1 MQDPSSESHAAL
13 ERLRGAPKPVP
24 APEEAAA
31 APRTPDQD
39 DDGAAAA
46 EDPVPSAA
54 RTPADDPA
62 PAPSPAPPQD
72 AETAPAP
79 DASPASDADAPAD
92 VEADVEAPA
101 PRVARPRR
109 ALAAPGQISRRDLR
123 RHERALRTGRPE
135 TADARRVREGRRTDV
150 HQAMERLRTP
160 GAPAEQR
167 PRRDLSDILDRLGSP
182 DLARFTA
189 PLVGTV
195 ERILPAPSAD
205 PQKAAQAARR
215 REEAEARRRAR
226 LQSGRERAAESARR
240 RAAEHDRLAAEA
252 AEREAALRDDDA
264 RSEARRADEE
274 AAAAKEAR
282 RQERLR
288 ERRTARRAAAEERAR
303 LAAEAVEADRERERR
318 EAEEAAAAAAREEA
332 ALQARLQEEAR
343 ARQERA
349 EQEERRAQERAAE
362 EARLEQAA
370 RIARRRREEERE
382 RQRREAERRRRL
394 AQEAKARAAADQEE
408 RRQQEQ
414 ERRRREAKVAEERAR
429 VQAERRAREEAEL
442 AERERRRLEAEA
454 EAERRRQ
461 AAEAERR
468 RREAERA
475 EAERRA
481 RAEEA
486 ERRRQEAERRRR
498 EAEEAAR
505 RAAEAR
511 RLHAERTRAHTVLHA
526 ERALAQARLLEDRAR
541 DAERRAA
548 EEEARRLREHQDR
561 ESRALYR
568 AARELEGPEV
578 IPAASQR
585 PLLARPEEG
594 LTDEELVARARQAL
608 PEWRHRQR
616 LATKARAVGAET
628 AAGRS
633 AGPSTGPVPLIP
645 GYTPAAPEEPAGPA
659 TVRDRRGQLV
669 LTLVW
674 AAFVLAGVWGLG
686 LFRFVP
692 GLDALDA
699 GPYPAAGDGRH
710 GSGATVFSLFPLH
723 PVIWPVLWLLTGLH
737 VARQWGPGQGAA
749 PRHRRTRGPMAG
761 ALLALALWFPL
772 TVLVPWGLESAL
784 WLVALSLMLGA
795 VRRLGARPAAGRL
808 ARLAEDGAPG
818 VLLGT
823 LLAGAPTALAATLHP
838 WGVHVGWF
846 PTELVAALVLLALL
860 PGAVRLVLGGR
871 GRMGVAVG
879 MAWTLLCLALPR
891 LLPSPLGAQQSAW
904 VGFAA
909 AFGALLLLTAAA
921 VRRSWVRQIERDA
934 ARRPLPAVA

>member
-39 DDGAAAA
+39 DDGAATA
-46 EDPVPSAA
+46 EDPVPAAA

-62 PAPSPAPPQD
+62 PAPSPSPPQD

-92 VEADVEAPA
+92 VEAPA
-101 PRVARPRR
+101 PRAARPRR

-195 ERILPAPSAD
+195 ERILPAPGAD

-288 ERRTARRAAAEERAR
+288 ERRTAGRAAAEERAR

-343 ARQERA
+343 ARRERA
-349 EQEERRAQERAAE
+349 EQEERLAQERAAE
-362 EARLEQAA
+362 EARLAQAA

-394 AQEAKARAAADQEE
+394 AQEAKARAAADQEK

-442 AERERRRLEAEA
+442 ADRERRRLEAEA

-481 RAEEA
+481 RAE
-486 ERRRQEAERRRR
+486 EAERRRR

-633 AGPSTGPVPLIP
+633 AGPPTGPVPLIP

-669 LTLVW
+669 LTLAW

-710 GSGATVFSLFPLH
+710 GSGATVFSLFPVH

-761 ALLALALWFPL
+761 TLLALALWFPL
-772 TVLVPWGLESAL
+772 TVLVPWGLESVL
-784 WLVALSLMLGA
+784 WLVALALMLGA

-818 VLLGT
+818 ALLGT
-823 LLAGAPTALAATLHP
+823 LLAGAPTALAATLHA
-838 WGVHVGWF
+838 WGVHVGRF
-846 PTELVAALVLLALL
+846 PTELVAALVLLTLL

-904 VGFAA
+904 VGLAA

-934 ARRPLPAVA
+934 ARGPAARRAR